1 MSKNNSQKTEYIKLT
16 REDLERF
23 LEKAEQFNK
32 INDNASSRL
41 SLNHFASTHKD
52 AKSIDLESKIVADLS
67 GVDLSG
73 ITFEN
78 VDISGAKF
86 KKCKLENTT
95 FKNVSMDKADFRKA
109 KIKSSKFDKCNLE
122 GTRLSK
128 AKIEKCEFDKCDMKL
143 VNMEEAR
150 VKGSKFKNVDM
161 SASKLSFI
169 DASREGEDKAN
180 SFIRVNLE
188 KASAYKGN
196 FSDCSFFQG
205 KHNAANFSYA
215 NFSNA
220 KVNKCDLSSTD
231 FRRANFYK
239 AELGGDGT
247 TVNKTTN
254 FKEANMLLVK
264 DTSLSTTSSGWFG
277 RKTKSKT
284 SLKELVERSN
294 SGANDSYA
302 SKAYSNKYTQSILP
316 AAMELTTLF
325 AEMKTEYDNFD
336 KNEHKPKTKI
346 NKENTQ
352 AIKQILRSQL
362 MQDLL
367 GERKILN
374 LVGKIKEGLANVGEP
389 DKDAKYVIANNSE
402 AQEKALEESF
412 KILYKIIKDPELLE
426 ACKYLE
432 KNSDT
437 GLDALEEVLLGKAQK
452 VGLNKKLLGA
462 LRKGGLEAVAIA
474 IPALNEMLEEYTP
487 EEIKESLRSMKPV
500 FNGSKKWHEL
510 DSKELINGVASCLD
524 IIAKSANNE
533 NLQEGLREI
542 VEKDLLTTKE
552 LKKYIASFDI
562 EKSSIES
569 INQFLNKPTLTVAAN
584 SIPVLGKAALTLAN
598 NKEKFNEI
606 KELKDKLY
614 PLPPSVEVIDV
625 IVNLMDDKS
634 IDGTSL
640 AQSLDSMIQ
649 ENQGELMAISQKIL
663 SGQKLGGRNIDEN
676 EALSLVTIGQS
687 LVKIV
692 GSSADL
698 AKAGSHVLR
707 FQEADQELTEL
718 TNELKER
725 KKQGVEFI
733 KKTEKL
739 LENKDNNLGV
749 PKKESLKNQL
759 NTTIEGVE
767 NITNFLED
775 KENNLKKVQDKQN
788 QLKDKR
794 KQAIKGIVE
803 FGFKLD
809 KEGIKEFTQCLSDNS
824 ENIKSLAKTALTG
837 ERFKDLGIT
846 ATMIDEMTEPALRLI
861 NNATG
866 PVLDILKDVKKESVV
881 ELVNSLETTPGS
893 SGVTEI
899 FRKID
904 VLGKFLADNPEFSK
918 NLKAKFP
925 EFIKENEQDIT
936 FLAKTFLNSE
946 AGKETNVSI
955 SSGLKLIAKYEKR
968 FQGISEH
975 YHKGNYVRAL
985 LSCVDVIVSYRAVHF
1000 AVSSIGK
1007 AIKNKLSSGDS
1018 KQPEKKSF
1026 VEKVKEGKSQKNKQ
1040 PIGK

>member
-32 INDNASSRL
+32 INDNGSSRL
-41 SLNHFASTHKD
+41 SLNHFASGHKN
-52 AKSIDLESKIVADLS
+52 AKNVSPGSKIVADLS

-78 VDISGAKF
+78 LDISGAKF

-95 FKNVSMDKADFRKA
+95 FKNVSMANADFKKT
-109 KIKSSKFDKCNLE
+109 KIKNSTFDKCDIKE
-122 GTRLSK
+122 
-128 AKIEKCEFDKCDMKL
+128 AKFQNASIEKCEFDECDMKL

-150 VKGSKFKNVDM
+150 VKSSEFKNLDM

-169 DASREGEDKAN
+169 DASREGEDKPN

-220 KVNKCDLSSTD
+220 RVKKCDLSSTD
-231 FRRANFYK
+231 FRRANFYR

-264 DTSLSTTSSGWFG
+264 DASLSTTASGWFG

-302 SKAYSNKYTQSILP
+302 SKAYSNKYTQSVLP
-316 AAMELTTLF
+316 TAIEFTTLF

-336 KNEHKPKTKI
+336 KKEHKPKTKI
-346 NKENTQ
+346 DKENTQ
-352 AIKQILRSQL
+352 SIKQILRSQL
-362 MQDLL
+362 MKDLL
-367 GERKILN
+367 EERKILN
-374 LVGKIKEGLANVGEP
+374 LVGKIKEGLANVGEL
-389 DKDAKYVIANNSE
+389 DQDAKYVVDNSV

-412 KILYKIIKDPELLE
+412 KILYKIIQDPELLE

-432 KNSDT
+432 KNSDS
-437 GLDALEEVLLGKAQK
+437 GLEALEEVLLGKAEK

-462 LRKGGLEAVAIA
+462 LKKGGLEAVAIA
-474 IPALNEMLEEYTP
+474 IPALNEMLKEYTP
-487 EEIKESLRSMKPV
+487 EEIKESLKSMKPV
-500 FNGSKKWHEL
+500 LNGSKKWHEL
-510 DSKELINGVASCLD
+510 DSKELIDGAASCLD
-524 IIAKSANNE
+524 IIAKSANNK
-533 NLQEGLREI
+533 NLQEGLKKI
-542 VEKDLLTTKE
+542 VENDLLTTDE
-552 LKKYIASFDI
+552 LKKYITSFDV
-562 EKSSIES
+562 EKSSIET
-569 INQFLNKPTLTVAAN
+569 FLNKDTLTVAAN
-584 SIPVLGKAALTLAN
+584 SIPVLGKAANTLAN

-606 KELKDKLY
+606 EGLMDKLY
-614 PLPPSVEVIDV
+614 RLPPSVEVIDV

-649 ENQGELMAISQKIL
+649 ENQTELVAISQGIL
-663 SGQKLGGRNIDEN
+663 SGQKLGGRNIGEN

-698 AKAGSHVLR
+698 AKAGSHILR
-707 FQEADQELTEL
+707 FEEANKELTEL

-725 KKQGVEFI
+725 KKQGVESI
-733 KKTEKL
+733 KEIKEL

-749 PKKESLKNQL
+749 SEKEQLKNQL
-759 NTTIEGVE
+759 SMTIEGVE
-767 NITNFLED
+767 NITNFLEN
-775 KENNLKKVQDKQN
+775 KENNLKTQGKQN

-794 KQAIKGIVE
+794 KQAIEGIVE
-803 FGFKLD
+803 FGSKLN

-824 ENIKSLAKTALTG
+824 ENIKSLAKSALAN
-837 ERFKDLGIT
+837 ENIT
-846 ATMIDEMTEPALRLI
+846 EKMIDEMTEPALRLI

-866 PVLDILKDVKKESVV
+866 PVLDILKDVKQESVV
-881 ELVNSLETTPGS
+881 ELVNGLETPSGS
-893 SGVTEI
+893 SGVTEM

-904 VLGKFLADNPEFSK
+904 VLGKFLADNPDFSK
-918 NLKAKFP
+918 NLKTKFP
-925 EFIKENEQDIT
+925 ELIKNNGKDIE

-946 AGKETNVSI
+946 AGKETNISI
-955 SSGLKLIAKYEKR
+955 SSGLKLIAKHEKR

-1000 AVSSIGK
+1000 AVSTIGK
-1007 AIKNKLSSGDS
+1007 TVKNKLASGDS

-1026 VEKVKEGKSQKNKQ
+1026 AKKVEEEKNK
-1040 PIGK
+1040 PKPPLEK

>member
-23 LEKAEQFNK
+23 LAVAKNLNDGINK
-32 INDNASSRL
+32 S
-41 SLNHFASTHKD
+41 SLNHFASGHKN
-52 AKSIDLESKIVADLS
+52 AKNVSPGSKIVADLS

-95 FKNVSMDKADFRKA
+95 FKDVLMDKADFRKA
-109 KIKSSKFDKCNLE
+109 KIKSSEFDKCNLE

-128 AKIEKCEFDKCDMKL
+128 AKIEKCKFDECDMKL

-150 VKGSKFKNVDM
+150 VKSSEFKNLDM

-169 DASREGEDKAN
+169 DASREGEDKPN

-220 KVNKCDLSSTD
+220 RVKKCDLSSTD
-231 FRRANFYK
+231 FRRANFYR

-264 DTSLSTTSSGWFG
+264 DASLSTTSSGWFG

-346 NKENTQ
+346 DKENTQ

-362 MQDLL
+362 MKDLL

-374 LVGKIKEGLANVGEP
+374 LVGKIKEGLANVEEL

-432 KNSDT
+432 KNSDS
-437 GLDALEEVLLGKAQK
+437 GLDALEEVLLGKAEK

-474 IPALNEMLEEYTP
+474 IPALNEMLEEYKP
-487 EEIKESLRSMKPV
+487 EEIKESLKSMKPV
-500 FNGSKKWHEL
+500 FNGSRKWHEL
-510 DSKELINGVASCLD
+510 DSKELINGAASCLD
-524 IIAKSANNE
+524 IIAKSANNKKI
-533 NLQEGLREI
+533 QEGLREI
-542 VEKDLLTTKE
+542 VKKDLLTTDE
-552 LKKYIASFDI
+552 LKKYITSFDI
-562 EKSSIES
+562 EKSSIDS
-569 INQFLNKPTLTVAAN
+569 INQFLNKDTLTVAAN
-584 SIPVLGKAALTLAN
+584 SIPILGKTALTLAN
-598 NKEKFNEI
+598 NKGKFNEI

-640 AQSLDSMIQ
+640 AQSLDSMMK
-649 ENQGELMAISQKIL
+649 ESQGELVAISQKIL
-663 SGQKLGGRNIDEN
+663 SGQKLGGRNISEN

-692 GSSADL
+692 GSSANL
-698 AKAGSHVLR
+698 AKAGSHILR
-707 FQEADQELTEL
+707 FEEANKELTEL

-733 KKTEKL
+733 KETEKL
-739 LENKDNNLGV
+739 LENKENNLGV
-749 PKKESLKNQL
+749 SEKEQLKNQL
-759 NTTIEGVE
+759 SMTIEGVE
-767 NITNFLED
+767 NITNFLENKD
-775 KENNLKKVQDKQN
+775 NNLIVSQKKQN

-794 KQAIKGIVE
+794 NQAIRGIVE
-803 FGFKLD
+803 FGSKLN
-809 KEGIKEFTQCLSDNS
+809 KEGIKDFTKCLSDNS
-824 ENIKSLAKTALTG
+824 ENIKSLAKSALAN
-837 ERFKDLGIT
+837 ENIT
-846 ATMIDEMTEPALRLI
+846 EKMIDEMTEPGLRLI

-866 PVLDILKDVKKESVV
+866 PVLDILKDVKQESVV
-881 ELVNSLETTPGS
+881 ELVNGLETPSGS
-893 SGVTEI
+893 SGVTEM

-904 VLGKFLADNPEFSK
+904 VLGKFLADNQEFSK
-918 NLKAKFP
+918 NLKTKFP
-925 EFIKENEQDIT
+925 ELIKNNEKDIE

-946 AGKETNVSI
+946 AGKETNISI
-955 SSGLKLIAKYEKR
+955 SSGLKLIAKHEKR

-1000 AVSSIGK
+1000 AVSTIGK
-1007 AIKNKLSSGDS
+1007 TVKNKLASGDS

-1026 VEKVKEGKSQKNKQ
+1026 AKKVEEEKNK
-1040 PIGK
+1040 PKPPLAK